1 MVLTAAAFVA
11 GASLF
16 QLFPILPDG
25 RWLLLLLLLP
35 LLWYR
40 FPSCK
45 PLWTLLIGLLWAFLH
60 ASWVLDA
67 KLPADM
73 ERKDLEVKGCI
84 VSLPEQMERRIRFE
98 FAVEQAHFDEQR
110 IASPGK
116 IRLSWYKGHP
126 QSLTAGDCWH
136 LQVRL
141 KRPHGSYNPGG
152 FDYEGWLFRQGIRAT
167 GYVRQWDGTR
177 QLESR
182 EIRYGLHRMRQQVRE
197 RLETLAGEL
206 PGMALIKALSLGD
219 RSGLDPAT
227 WQHFTRTGTNHLIA
241 ISGLHIG
248 IVAGWGYL
256 LMQFLWSR
264 SVCCTQRIPAP
275 VAAAFASLIL
285 ATLYA
290 ALAGFS
296 VPTQRALVMLVVV
309 MGSRILRLTATPAKV
324 LAVALLFVVI
334 LDPLSL
340 LSPGFWLSFAAVA
353 VILFSMG
360 NRLENGWWFRW
371 GRVQWVVAIGLFP
384 LLLLLFSRVSLIAPV
399 VNLIVVPWFTLILVP
414 LAMLVLLLLP
424 LPYIA
429 EPLLQLASRLLSG
442 TTDLLAWAA
451 QLPEAVW
458 ITPNLS
464 PWVLLSLF
472 IAIILLLLP
481 RGFPARWLGVVLMLP
496 VLMPDTERPGH
507 GEIAFTMLDVGQG
520 LATVVRTQNHTLVY
534 DTGARFSDRFDV
546 GSAIV
551 VPFLQ
556 HSAIHQ
562 VDTLI
567 LSNGDADHSGGS
579 EALLQA
585 FPVSKVLSGEP
596 ERFQNPSVSGCRAG
610 MQWQWDGV
618 DFLILHPH
626 DNDTMIGN
634 NSSCVLKV
642 SNLQGS
648 LLLTGDIEQ
657 QAEQLLLSRH
667 GEQLATDIVQVP
679 HHGSMTS
686 STPDFV
692 TAVAPRFALISAGY
706 RNQYNFPRP
715 EIRQRWQERGAQFLD
730 TASSRAIHFRL
741 LKDGRIL
748 GPQRER
754 DSRRHYWSML

>member
-1 MVLTAAAFVA
+1 MVLIAAAFAA

-16 QLFPILPDG
+16 QLFPILPDS
-25 RWLLLLLLLP
+25 RWLLLLLSLP

-40 FPSCK
+40 FPHCK
-45 PLWTLLIGLLWAFLH
+45 LLWALLIGLGWAFLY
-60 ASWVLDA
+60 ASWVLERE
-67 KLPADM
+67 LPAGM
-73 ERKDLEVKGCI
+73 ERKDLEIEGCI
-84 VSLPEQMERRIRFE
+84 LSLPEQLGRRIRFE
-98 FAVEQAHFDEQR
+98 FAVEQVRFEQQYY
-110 IASPGK
+110 ASPGK
-116 IRLSWYKGHP
+116 VRLSWYKGHP
-126 QSLTAGDCWH
+126 ESLTAGDCWR

-152 FDYEGWLFRQGIRAT
+152 FDYEGWLFREGIRAT
-167 GYVRQWDGTR
+167 GYVRNWAGTR

-182 EIRYGLHRMRQQVRE
+182 EIRYGLHRIRQQVRT
-197 RLETLAGEL
+197 RLETLAGGL
-206 PGMALIKALSLGD
+206 PGMALVKALSLGD
-219 RSGLDPAT
+219 RSGLDPIL

-256 LMQFLWSR
+256 LVQFLWSR
-264 SVCCTQRIPAP
+264 AICCTLRVPAP
-275 VAAAFASLIL
+275 VAAACVSLVL

-296 VPTQRALVMLVVV
+296 VPTQRALIMLGVV
-309 MGSRILRLTATPAKV
+309 MGSKILRLAVAPVQV
-324 LAVALLFVVI
+324 LAVALLLVVI
-334 LDPLSL
+334 VDPRSL

-353 VILFSMG
+353 VILFAMG
-360 NRLENGWWFRW
+360 NRLEKGWWFRW
-371 GRVQWVVAIGLFP
+371 GRVQWVVAIGLLP

-399 VNLIVVPWFTLILVP
+399 VNLIAVPWFTLVLVP
-414 LAMLVLLLLP
+414 LVMLVLLLLP
-424 LPYIA
+424 LPQIA
-429 EPLLQLASRLLSG
+429 EPLLRLLSSLLSG
-442 TTDLLAWAA
+442 TTDWLAWAA

-458 ITPNLS
+458 ITPRLS

-472 IAIILLLLP
+472 LAIFLLLLP

-496 VLMPDTERPGH
+496 ALMPDTVRPGH

-520 LATVVRTQNHTLVY
+520 LAAVVRTQNHTLVY
-534 DTGARFSDRFDV
+534 DTGARFSERFDV

-556 HSAIHQ
+556 HNAVSR

-567 LSNGDADHSGGS
+567 LSNGDADHAGGS

-585 FPVSKVLSGEP
+585 IPVKNVLSGEP
-596 ERFQNPSVSGCRAG
+596 ERFKDLSVSDCRAG

-618 DFLILHPH
+618 DFLILHPRQE
-626 DNDTMIGN
+626 DDLAGN
-634 NSSCVLKV
+634 NRSCVLKV
-642 SNLQGS
+642 SNRKGG

-667 GEQLATDIVQVP
+667 GERLTAEIVQVP

-686 STPDFV
+686 STPGFV

-706 RNQYNFPRP
+706 LNRYNFPRP
-715 EIRQRWQERGAQFLD
+715 EIRQRWQERGAIFLD
-730 TASSRAIHFRL
+730 TASNGAIHFRL
-741 LKDGRIL
+741 LEDGRIL

-754 DSRRHYWSML
+754 TSQRNYWSTL